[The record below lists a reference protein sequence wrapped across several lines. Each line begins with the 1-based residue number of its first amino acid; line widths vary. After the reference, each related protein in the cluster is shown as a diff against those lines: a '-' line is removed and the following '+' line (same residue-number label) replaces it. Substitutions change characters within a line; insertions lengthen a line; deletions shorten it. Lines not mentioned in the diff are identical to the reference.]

1 MSSSY
6 LQMQQSRQIKIEI
19 QAMATI
25 IWEQINLKRD
35 NRLYFGEL
43 AIQILFY
50 ILFYKCKWDSNHWE
64 ISWYKFISSN
74 NSADQLF

>member
-35 NRLYFGEL
+35 IQLYFGEL
-43 AIQILFY
+43 AIQ
-50 ILFYKCKWDSNHWE
+50 
-64 ISWYKFISSN
+64 YKFKFIYKI
-74 NSADQLF
+74 